1 MAALVALFYAWSTLA
16 LGVKR
21 CHDFER
27 SGWLYFWIAWL
38 PGMIASTFSVQ
49 YGAVSF
55 VIAIPFIGNIAGA
68 ISFLGHLYVLF
79 KRGTDGPNKF
89 GYPP

>member
-1 MAALVALFYAWSTLA
+1 
-16 LGVKR
+16 
-21 CHDFER
+21 
-27 SGWLYFWIAWL
+27 
-38 PGMIASTFSVQ
+38 MIASTFSVQ
-49 YGAVSF
+49 YGAVNF

-68 ISFLGHLYVLF
+68 ISLLGHLYVLF